1 MSCRLLVVLASL
13 GACSARDDGKPA
25 SIPRPLDPTSPP
37 LAHAHDAANASS
49 DAGTAAV
56 PPDASTRA
64 ARIELTFMGDIMF
77 GGYFEAGYT
86 AIESERHDPLL
97 ELDAQIASDFALAN
111 LETTI
116 TRKLDLAGKGHKR
129 FVTTPDRVAPLAK
142 HGITAVTLSN
152 NHLYDNF
159 ARGLSETPKLATELG
174 LLVLGATRPEPPGV
188 RVETVDIK
196 GWRVAIIAVT
206 TRMNTRPRKTEP
218 IPPFVE
224 EAKVATELPL
234 LVTSARADHDLVL
247 VAIHWGNEYQDV
259 PARWQITAAHA
270 LVDAGADAIIG
281 HHVHVLQGIE
291 RYKSAV
297 IAYSLGNFIF
307 ENGKEIIRQAGILR
321 LGFSNRTGKPCLD
334 LAAFHPTVQR
344 RQPDYH
350 PVPAIGP
357 ELRIAEQRLVSLS
370 KARPLA
376 TTWRIEDARFVTD
389 PACP

>member
-1 MSCRLLVVLASL
+1 MVVSWRLLVVLASV
-13 GACSARDDGKPA
+13 ACSARDDGKPT
-25 SIPRPLDPTSPP
+25 STPRPIDPVSPP
-37 LAHAHDAANASS
+37 VAQV
-49 DAGTAAV
+49 DAGTTPADAGAP

-64 ARIELTFMGDIMF
+64 ARIELTFMGDVMF
-77 GGYFEAGYT
+77 GGFFETGYSK
-86 AIESERHDPLL
+86 IESERHDPLL
-97 ELDAQIASDFALAN
+97 ELESQIASDFALAN

-116 TRKLDLAGKGHKR
+116 TRKLDLEATGHKR
-129 FVTTPDRVAPLAK
+129 FVTIPERVAPLAK

-159 ARGLSETPKLATELG
+159 ARGLTETPKLAAEVG
-174 LLVLGATRPEPPGV
+174 LRVFGATRPEPPGV
-188 RVETVDIK
+188 RVETIDIK
-196 GWRVAIIAVT
+196 GWRVALIAVT

-224 EAKVATELPL
+224 ESKVTTELAP
-234 LVTSARADHDLVL
+234 LVTTARTDHDLVI
-247 VAIHWGNEYQDV
+247 VAIHWGNEYQDT

-321 LGFSNRTGKPCLD
+321 LGFSTRTGKPCLD

-344 RQPDYH
+344 RTPDYH

-357 ELRIAEQRLVSLS
+357 ELRIAEQRLFALS

-376 TTWRIEDARFVTD
+376 TTWRTDDARFVTD
-389 PACP
+389 PACPQ

>member
-1 MSCRLLVVLASL
+1 
-13 GACSARDDGKPA
+13 
-25 SIPRPLDPTSPP
+25 
-37 LAHAHDAANASS
+37 
-49 DAGTAAV
+49 
-56 PPDASTRA
+56 
-64 ARIELTFMGDIMF
+64 MGDIMF
-77 GGYFEAGYT
+77 GGYFEEGYSK
-86 AIESERHDPLL
+86 IETERHDPLL

-116 TRKLDLAGKGHKR
+116 TRKLDLEATGHKR
-129 FVTTPDRVAPLAK
+129 FVTIPERVAPLAR
-142 HGITAVTLSN
+142 HGITAVTLAN
-152 NHLYDNF
+152 NHLFDNF

-174 LLVLGATRPEPPGV
+174 LRVLGATLPDAPGV

-196 GWRVAIIAVT
+196 GWRVAFLAVT
-206 TRMNTRPRKTEP
+206 TRLNTRPRKTDP
-218 IPPFVE
+218 VPPFIE
-224 EAKVATELPL
+224 ESKLAAELAP
-234 LVTSARADHDLVL
+234 LVTSARANHDLVL
-247 VAIHWGNEYQDV
+247 VVIHWGNEYQDV

-321 LGFSNRTGKPCLD
+321 LGFSHKTKACLD

-344 RQPDYH
+344 RTPDYH
-350 PVPAIGP
+350 PVPAIGD
-357 ELRIAEQRLVSLS
+357 ELGIAEKRLLSLS

-376 TTWRIEDARFVTD
+376 TTWRVDNARFVTD